1 MSLTASSSFQATTS
15 KMLTG
20 ASQKVGLQCQSLLN
34 GILFDSERAAGA
46 TATMVMTGGGGKGG
60 EEVSFSR

>member
-1 MSLTASSSFQATTS
+1 
-15 KMLTG
+15 MLTG

-46 TATMVMTGGGGKGG
+46 TATMVMTGGGGKGARRCHSRGNKMEG
-60 EEVSFSR
+60 EVFLF

>member
-1 MSLTASSSFQATTS
+1 
-15 KMLTG
+15 MLTG